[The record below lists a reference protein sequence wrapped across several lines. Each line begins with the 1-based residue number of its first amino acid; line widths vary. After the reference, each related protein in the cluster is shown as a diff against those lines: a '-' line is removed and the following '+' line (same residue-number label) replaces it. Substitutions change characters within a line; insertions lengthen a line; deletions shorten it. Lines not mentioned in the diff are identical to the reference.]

1 MDDNIEKL
9 KQMVGRCRVGML
21 GIPSEGGNLHFSPM
35 SHVDIDDDGNLWFFT
50 SKETSKEL
58 GPKNNANIHITYT
71 QESNSLFLSIE
82 GTAHL
87 NANKE
92 KMRELFNP
100 YVKAWFPKG
109 LDDPAI
115 SLLVVEPKE
124 VEYWTSDD
132 RKILTY
138 NKMLAT
144 DNSEKNISQN
154 GL

>member
-1 MDDNIEKL
+1 MEDNVEKL

-21 GIPSEGGNLHFSPM
+21 GISNEGGMHFSPM
-35 SHVDIDDDGNLWFFT
+35 SHVDIDDEGNLWFFA

-58 GPKNNANIHITYT
+58 GPQNNANIHITYT

-82 GTAHL
+82 GIAHL

-115 SLLVVEPKE
+115 SLLVVQPKE

-132 RKILTY
+132 RKVLTY

-144 DNSEKNISQN
+144 DPENKISQN
-154 GL
+154 SH